1 MRGGLNVI
9 SSKIAPATF
18 YKVRHQIRVVRV
30 AAIMGGKSSPARA
43 DVKGSHALAMPPL
56 PAAHHPKCFL
66 RKSIARPHASS
77 AAWRSWTEARCS
89 LAKAWSAS

>member
-30 AAIMGGKSSPARA
+30 AAIMGGKSSPGRA
-43 DVKGSHALAMPPL
+43 DVKGSPYVA
-56 PAAHHPKCFL
+56 PAQAGAQSF
-66 RKSIARPHASS
+66 RKMGPAFAGTAIG
-77 AAWRSWTEARCS
+77 
-89 LAKAWSAS
+89 